1 MQRRRGGRGAVAEA
15 QHPQR
20 FLGLRVGVSGFLRP
34 LQAHQHRNVLGGQG
48 VGGLV
53 ALVHAVNQRVDFDGF
68 AQGEC
73 ALDFLG
79 PSGGNQHRPAVF
91 HRLMNGSQGAVIG
104 GPLQPARC
112 RFIDLPRLPVVLGV
126 RKHLLDVGQDSH
138 QRAGK
143 AAEATR
149 GSQVDPQG
157 HRRLDHHLVGPL
169 AGQVDQRGLSGE
181 SSLVGGG
188 DRSRE
193 AYFAPALQALVPGVE
208 LVGGPLPGSGGGAV
222 FRPAGNSGAA
232 RLRASP
238 GCGGCCASF
247 GLWGLQAQRG
257 EGVNQPRIDRQPRA
271 VNHPGFRRDG
281 DVGADGFNQPV
292 GNHDGAALNHFP
304 GHRNQA
310 GILNGKVG
318 YLLGCLSLAQRRQP
332 KQQSR
337 QPKRCGRP
345 CSKSRPRAEAL
356 QRM

>member
-79 PSGGNQHRPAVF
+79 PGGGNQHRPAAF
-91 HRLMNGSQGAVIG
+91 HRLKNGSQGAVIG

-112 RFIDLPRLPVVLGV
+112 RFIDLPRLPVVL
-126 RKHLLDVGQDSH
+126 RIEKYLLDVGQDSH

-143 AAEATR
+143 AAEAAR
-149 GSQVDPQG
+149 GSHQVDPQG

-169 AGQVDQRGLSGE
+169 AGQVDQSGLSGE

-188 DRSRE
+188 DGGGE
-193 AYFAPALQALVPGVE
+193 ARLAPVLQALVPGVE
-208 LVGGPLPGSGGGAV
+208 LVGGVLPGGGGGAV
-222 FRPAGNSGAA
+222 FRPARDSAPPLPLGLLPAFA
-232 RLRASP
+232 TLA
-238 GCGGCCASF
+238 F
-247 GLWGLQAQRG
+247 GRLQAQSG
-257 EGVNQPRIDRQPRA
+257 EGIDQARIDRQALA
-271 VNHPGFRRDG
+271 VNHPGLGRDG

-292 GNHDGAALNHFP
+292 GDHDGAVFDHFP
-304 GHRNQA
+304 GHGNQA
-310 GILNGKVG
+310 GVLDGKVG
-318 YLLGCLSLAQRRQP
+318 HLLGCLSLAQRRQP
-332 KQQSR
+332 EQQSR
-337 QPKRCGRP
+337 QPKRCDRP
-345 CSKSRPRAEAL
+345 CSKPRPRAEAL
-356 QRM
+356 QRA